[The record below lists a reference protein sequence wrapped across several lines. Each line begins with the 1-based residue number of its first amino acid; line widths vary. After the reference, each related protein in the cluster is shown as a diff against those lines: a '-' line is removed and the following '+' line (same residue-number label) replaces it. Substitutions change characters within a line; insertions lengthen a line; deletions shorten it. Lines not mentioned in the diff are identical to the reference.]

1 MFNNYIF
8 RIVFTIFTLNLMAF
22 NSNAQS
28 IESSISKGLNNSNS
42 LSASSLEWASLR
54 EKLNQSSAGKE
65 ITGTLRGS
73 FSETYSGSDGDYNNS
88 FSNSITATL
97 SKKLYDGG
105 VAKSSE
111 EISSLKIDQKTIQI
125 KILEQ
130 KVILEIINSHL
141 NVFLSQ
147 KIRELREKNYL
158 RLKEQVVANKARFLA
173 GAINKT
179 ILAESEARY
188 ARANSQLIE
197 ASLTLSNSIEQY
209 MSLVGETPQNL
220 VLPSEINNIPRNQED
235 ALLRTEK
242 YSLNIALAKLDIAL
256 NKAQYNSLLSS
267 VMPNI
272 TTSLSGSVSE
282 STRLGNSDGLTL
294 SLSLSS
300 PIFYTP
306 ATSSKNREIV
316 ALAKA
321 LNFNLDEITKLT
333 NLKVK
338 LKINDVA
345 SKSSIIIAV
354 QEELNAA
361 KIAAEATL
369 KENQFGAKTT
379 LDVLD
384 SEFNVLNS
392 EISLWRAK
400 SDFIR
405 SSYEL
410 LAEIGEL
417 HTQSLG
423 LTPSA
428 PQYKTI
434 EIIAPPL
441 PSPFSVINPNKWIN

>member
-1 MFNNYIF
+1 MFNNCIF
-8 RIVFTIFTLNLMAF
+8 RIGLIVFTLNWITF
-22 NSNAQS
+22 NSYAQS
-28 IESSISKGLNNSNS
+28 IEASISKGLNNSNS

-65 ITGTLRGS
+65 ITGTLKGS

-111 EISSLKIDQKTIQI
+111 EINSLKIDQKSIQI

-141 NVFLSQ
+141 NIFISQ
-147 KIRELREKNYL
+147 KIKELREKNYL
-158 RLKEQVVANKARFLA
+158 RLKEQVTANKARFLA

-179 ILAESEARY
+179 ILAESEARL

-220 VLPSEINNIPRNQED
+220 VLPSKINNMPKSQED
-235 ALLRTEK
+235 ALTKAEK
-242 YSLNIALAKLDIAL
+242 YSLNIALAKLDLAI
-256 NKAQYNSLLSS
+256 NKAQYSALLSS

-272 TTSLSGSVSE
+272 TTSFSGSVSE

-316 ALAKA
+316 ASAKA

-338 LKINDVA
+338 LKFNDIV
-345 SKSSIIIAV
+345 SKSSIIVAV

-384 SEFNVLNS
+384 TEFNVLNS

-400 SDFIR
+400 SDLIR

-410 LAEIGEL
+410 LAEIGKL

-441 PSPFSVINPNKWIN
+441 PSPFSIINPIKWIN